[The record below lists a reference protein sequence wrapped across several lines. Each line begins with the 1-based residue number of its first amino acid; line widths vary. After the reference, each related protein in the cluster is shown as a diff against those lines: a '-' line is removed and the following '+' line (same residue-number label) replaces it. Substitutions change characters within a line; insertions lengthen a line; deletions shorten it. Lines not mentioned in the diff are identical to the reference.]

1 MIWLLMLNS
10 GVKDGN
16 KAEKLHNTYLK
27 FLRPHHR
34 QKKYLLKN
42 AEDVTLEVTASAY
55 IPNW

>member
-1 MIWLLMLNS
+1 MLNS

-55 IPNW
+55 IPN